1 MSQAD
6 SALVVQ
12 NEPNLNNN
20 RRIDVD
26 LEKMKPV
33 TLRGMEYLIVMKNS
47 KEKFEDIQR
56 SYDSRKRLL
65 ALEINKLPGT
75 ELEQLV
81 NIITQKDPDILTTN
95 QKDIEVDFTKM
106 KPSTLRSIENFTAM
120 TLKKKDEK

>member
-1 MSQAD
+1 
-6 SALVVQ
+6 
-12 NEPNLNNN
+12 
-20 RRIDVD
+20 
-26 LEKMKPV
+26 
-33 TLRGMEYLIVMKNS
+33 MKNS

-106 KPSTLRSIENFTAM
+106 KPSTLRSIENFTSM
-120 TLKKKDEK
+120 TLKKNNSKNAFN